1 VAIEDR
7 EPEWVPVDQLLRWGV
22 LGSRANYRLVKLID
36 VDARLQDQSHRKKG
50 HKARSTGNHS
60 DLG

>member
-1 VAIEDR
+1 
-7 EPEWVPVDQLLRWGV
+7 VDQLLRWGV

-36 VDARLQDQSHRKKG
+36 VDARVQDQRHRKKG
-50 HKARSTGNHS
+50 NKARSSGNHS